1 MELLLPLGLLG
12 LGLVLVIAEI
22 LFPSLG
28 VLSILA
34 TVSIVGSIVLAYGQ
48 SSAVGHGFF
57 IATAIL
63 VPVTIVFGFKI
74 LPNSPM
80 AKYLV
85 AEGFSF
91 EEGSVADARDRG
103 LLGKQGEVVA
113 TLRPAG
119 IARLDGRRVDV
130 VSRGESIEVGETVH
144 VVDLRGNRVVVARI
158 EPVNQ
163 DS

>member
-34 TVSIVGSIVLAYGQ
+34 TISIIGSIVVGYGQ
-48 SSAVGHGFF
+48 SSTIGNAFF
-57 IATAIL
+57 VATAIL
-63 VPVTIVFGFKI
+63 VPATIVFGFKI
-74 LPNSPM
+74 LPKSPM

-91 EEGSVADARDRG
+91 EEGSVADERDRD
-103 LLGKQGEVVA
+103 LLGKEGEVVA
-113 TLRPAG
+113 MLRPAG

-130 VSRGESIEVGETVH
+130 VSRDESIEVGETVR
-144 VVDLRGNRVVVARI
+144 VVDLEGNRVVVARI
-158 EPVNQ
+158 EQN
-163 DS
+163 S